1 MIKIILHFTNT
12 YWDISM
18 SIINNQYRSTCRPST
33 SISYW
38 NLGLNA
44 PIHLS
49 MISCRILFHSSTIAL
64 FKESRSVIPRLR
76 YIFCS
81 KSQFLSHLY
90 FPHFLRDLNHIVM
103 WVIEF
108 CHLISLFTAK
118 ERSFAMFSEYTLTI
132 TFMNGSCAF
141 LCSNQ

>member
-1 MIKIILHFTNT
+1 
-12 YWDISM
+12 M
-18 SIINNQYRSTCRPST
+18 SIINNQYRSILRSST
-33 SISYW
+33 SITYW
-38 NLGLNA
+38 SLGLNA
-44 PIHLS
+44 SIYLS
-49 MISCRILFHSSTIAL
+49 MISCRILFHSSTMVS
-64 FKESRSVIPRLR
+64 FKESRSVIPRLW
-76 YIFCS
+76 YTFCS

-108 CHLISLFTAK
+108 CHLKYLLATK
-118 ERSFAMFSEYTLTI
+118 ERSFAMFSEYTLTV